1 MGADLSAAHW
11 LLRYSVRLREREHEA
26 SELRTFAVRPQDSTE
41 PLLLP
46 PAPTPPSRR
55 RRRAVAPVIEVVEA
69 TEVDVPVFVESIAPP
84 PVDDAATDVDAAVRW
99 IFESARAPKVTT
111 EVDTSITDRMPP
123 IQEAEWTPVK
133 VEITAA
139 SPRAVVVVT
148 RDPSPSAPFVSIP
161 DETNV
166 VTPTSVSDLRG
177 AVVSRAP
184 RVAFTLSLTPPPMP
198 ELPRLPPPAVLLDP
212 PTPPPA
218 LEARAPAR
226 DMPAPAALPRLP
238 DELPNPWASSSMPKA
253 LPPALTPLALL
264 PMSSSIETDAGA
276 PAAPTS
282 GTRTILV
289 RAFVLLALSAGVGMG
304 AKLGLAR
311 FRHANVP
318 SPVVTAAPVAT
329 AAPAPAANVL
339 EGDLEVRAPA
349 SASISV
355 DGKVRG
361 TGPLATMKL
370 APGYHTIR
378 VGQEK
383 TAIVEIHRGTLATVD
398 LSK

>member
-46 PAPTPPSRR
+46 PAPPPPSRR
-55 RRRAVAPVIEVVEA
+55 RRRAVAPVVEVVEA
-69 TEVDVPVFVESIAPP
+69 TEVDVPVLVESFAPP

-111 EVDTSITDRMPP
+111 DVDTSITDRMPP

-148 RDPSPSAPFVSIP
+148 RDPSPSVPFVSIP
-161 DETNV
+161 DEANV

-177 AVVSRAP
+177 SAVSRAP
-184 RVAFTLSLTPPPMP
+184 RVSFALSLTPPPMP

-218 LEARAPAR
+218 VDAQPASA
-226 DMPAPAALPRLP
+226 PAPAPRAVALPA
-238 DELPNPWASSSMPKA
+238 ELPNPWASTSLPKA
-253 LPPALTPLALL
+253 LPPAVAPLALL
-264 PMSSSIETDAGA
+264 PMSTTTEVPTVE
-276 PAAPTS
+276 AAPRS
-282 GTRTILV
+282 ARAVLV
-289 RAFVLLALSAGVGMG
+289 RAVVLLALSAAVGMG
-304 AKLGLAR
+304 TKLGIAR
-311 FRHANVP
+311 FRHPRTPAPAVVAP
-318 SPVVTAAPVAT
+318 AVTAAPVAT
-329 AAPAPAANVL
+329 ADVL

-349 SASISV
+349 GAPISV

-361 TGPLATMKL
+361 SGPLATMKL
-370 APGYHTIR
+370 APGYHTLR

-398 LSK
+398 LTK